1 MESSMNIVMEDM
13 ECENTQLHD
22 LLRDKEAETE
32 HLHEKI
38 SMLEKALEKEKKFH
52 RKYADEVAAN
62 EAIQIADFKKEKQS
76 YQEDIKTLK
85 KTNRQ
90 LVKDVA
96 FYKKAHEE
104 LASNEPIVATAS
116 NSPRKGPSQTSE
128 SESQTVA
135 SSIRP
140 GVGKQKGSKEVIK
153 INLSLFEEN
162 KKLQSKMCDINSTLA
177 VLKKKN
183 KQLENF
189 RSKIENKKS
198 KFCRDTEELERLI
211 DLSKTKNK
219 DKFTPRVLDMLG
231 NLAKNKRV

>member
-1 MESSMNIVMEDM
+1 MDKVLEDI
-13 ECENTQLHD
+13 EFENNQLHNS
-22 LLRDKEAETE
+22 LRDKDAEIQ
-32 HLHEKI
+32 HLLDKI
-38 SMLEKALEKEKKFH
+38 SMLEKSREKEKKFH
-52 RKYADEVAAN
+52 RKYAEEVSAT
-62 EAIQIADFKKEKQS
+62 EAIRIADFKKEKQS
-76 YQEDIKTLK
+76 YQEEIKTLK

-90 LVKDVA
+90 LGKDVA

-104 LASNEPIVATAS
+104 LANNEPILVTTS
-116 NSPRKGPSQTSE
+116 NSPRKGPSRSSD

-135 SSIRP
+135 SSLRP
-140 GVGKQKGSKEVIK
+140 KVGKQKSSKEVVK

-162 KKLQSKMCDINSTLA
+162 KKLQSKICNINTALA

-183 KQLENF
+183 KQLEDF

-198 KFCRDTEELERLI
+198 KFCRDAEELERLI

-231 NLAKNKRV
+231 NLAKNKRI